1 MERRSALFSEMP
13 GHTEIEEK
21 GKIRNADPVFI

>member
-1 MERRSALFSEMP
+1 MESRSALLSEMSS
-13 GHTEIEEK
+13 HTEIEEK